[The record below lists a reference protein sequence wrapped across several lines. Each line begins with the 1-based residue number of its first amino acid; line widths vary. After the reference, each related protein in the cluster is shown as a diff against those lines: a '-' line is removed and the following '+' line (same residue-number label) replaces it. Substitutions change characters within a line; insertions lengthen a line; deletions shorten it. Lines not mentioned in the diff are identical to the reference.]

1 MAIDKDGYIQQLK
14 KHYDD
19 LNYRWS
25 RERDKFEA
33 YLQHAGADARKEF
46 EVKREQYQKLRSE
59 LKERIVELDVASDN
73 AWEELKDGADKS
85 WKELSRVF
93 DKAMAHFKK

>member
-1 MAIDKDGYIQQLK
+1 MTTQKHGYIQELK
-14 KHYDD
+14 KQYDE

-33 YLQHAGADARKEF
+33 YLQRTEADAKKEF
-46 EVKREQYQKLRSE
+46 EAKREKYRKVRSE
-59 LKERIVELDVASDN
+59 LKEKIVELDVASDN
-73 AWEELKDGADKS
+73 AWEELKDGAEKS
-85 WKELSRVF
+85 WNEMSRAF